1 MILVKRLENMMKKVI
16 IVLII
21 FQILFI
27 PISNAGF
34 WDDVKSSGEIFIKN
48 GKDQTGNSDE
58 VDQNK
63 IDDLMN
69 QIYNALLILGVVI
82 SVLIGAVLGI
92 KFMLGSVEE
101 QAKIKEMLLPY
112 ATGCIVTFGAFGI
125 WKIMIVILGS
135 L

>member
-1 MILVKRLENMMKKVI
+1 MVEKVKNMFKKI

-21 FQILFI
+21 ILQISFI

-34 WDDVKSSGEIFIKN
+34 WDDVKNSGDAFINDGQNQASSSN
-48 GKDQTGNSDE
+48 GPG
-58 VDQNK
+58 VDQ
-63 IDDLMN
+63 DDVDALMN
-69 QIYNALLILGVVI
+69 QIYNALLILGVVL

-92 KFMLGSVEE
+92 KFMIGSVEE

-112 ATGCIVTFGAFGI
+112 VSGCIVTFGAFGI
-125 WKIMIVILGS
+125 WKLLIVILGK

>member
-1 MILVKRLENMMKKVI
+1 MVKKVENIIKKII
-16 IVLII
+16 IVIMI
-21 FQILFI
+21 FQISFI

-34 WDDVKSSGEIFIKN
+34 WDDVKNSGDIFIENGQNKASSSGGPGVN
-48 GKDQTGNSDE
+48 QAN
-58 VDQNK
+58 
-63 IDDLMN
+63 IDSLMN

-92 KFMLGSVEE
+92 KFMIGSVEE

-112 ATGCIVTFGAFGI
+112 AAGCIVTFGAFGI
-125 WKIMIVILGS
+125 WKIMIVLLGS